1 MAPDERDMWW
11 TVMKSSVLHFKVSD
25 ESACLSVTCSVRV
38 AGRGKGM
45 GRWVSGLGG
54 LSFPRLS
61 PAWKRSVFPP
71 LSPSARAA
79 GPRSGNKT
87 G

>member
-1 MAPDERDMWW
+1 
-11 TVMKSSVLHFKVSD
+11 MKLSLDVGIHHFKVSD

-38 AGRGKGM
+38 V

-71 LSPSARAA
+71 LSPSPRAA

>member
-1 MAPDERDMWW
+1 MN
-11 TVMKSSVLHFKVSD
+11 SSVDGGIHHFKASD
-25 ESACLSVTCSVRV
+25 ESDCLSVTCSLRV
-38 AGRGKGM
+38 VGRENGM
-45 GRWVSGLGG
+45 GRWVSALGG

-71 LSPSARAA
+71 LSPSPRAA

>member
-1 MAPDERDMWW
+1 MGGDETERRRWDASGRVVCDMLGNGCGAGGMA
-11 TVMKSSVLHFKVSD
+11 
-25 ESACLSVTCSVRV
+25 
-38 AGRGKGM
+38 GM
-45 GRWVSGLGG
+45 VGFWMGWGG

-61 PAWKRSVFPP
+61 PALKRSVFPP
-71 LSPSARAA
+71 LSPSLRPA